1 MRQEPLVTVY
11 ITNHNYGCYLKDAIE
26 SISRQ
31 TLRSYEL
38 LVIDDGSTDNSR
50 EIMAEYEGCGDIYLV
65 FQENKG
71 LNATNN
77 VALKMARGK
86 YIVRLDADDYMDEH
100 ALEVMSSCLERDGNL
115 ALVFPDY
122 YRIDVAGN
130 VTEHV
135 RNQDLEKEVTLLDRP
150 AHGACTMIRADILKE
165 VGGYDEAFSCQDG
178 YDIWLKIAGMY
189 PVKNINLPLFYYR
202 QHEKSLSRGD
212 EKLLDTRARIIAK
225 HVGKKGLKPLSAL
238 AVIPVRGSKLDPR
251 SFPLRMLGEKCLLDW
266 TVDAALESGH
276 VKDTVVST
284 PDDDVLEHIR
294 KRYGSKVIV
303 MKRDAGLARINMSIE
318 GTITEAV
325 DFYLE
330 NNKPVDIIMALYV
343 EAPFRTSRYMD
354 KAVNTM
360 QIFDVDVVDGVRPDN
375 SIFYV
380 HDGGGLK
387 QMREQN
393 GLQLE
398 RENLYRREGGIHLVK
413 WDFFKKNRK
422 MLDGR
427 IGHIVLDQKAGFMI
441 RTQLDWE
448 MACFMAGERTG
459 NGLVE
464 VS

>member
-1 MRQEPLVTVY
+1 
-11 ITNHNYGCYLKDAIE
+11 
-26 SISRQ
+26 
-31 TLRSYEL
+31 
-38 LVIDDGSTDNSR
+38 
-50 EIMAEYEGCGDIYLV
+50 
-65 FQENKG
+65 
-71 LNATNN
+71 
-77 VALKMARGK
+77 
-86 YIVRLDADDYMDEH
+86 
-100 ALEVMSSCLERDGNL
+100 
-115 ALVFPDY
+115 
-122 YRIDVAGN
+122 
-130 VTEHV
+130 
-135 RNQDLEKEVTLLDRP
+135 
-150 AHGACTMIRADILKE
+150 MIRVDILKE

-225 HVGKKGLKPLSAL
+225 HVGKKRLKPLSAL
-238 AVIPVRGSKLDPR
+238 AVIPVRGFKLDPR
-251 SFPLRMLGEKCLLDW
+251 SFPLRMLGGKCLLDW
-266 TVDAALESGH
+266 TVDAALESDH
-276 VKDTVVST
+276 VKDTLVST
-284 PDDDVLEHIR
+284 PDDDVLEHIK

-343 EAPFRTSRYMD
+343 EAPFRTSRYID
-354 KAVNTM
+354 KSVHTM

-448 MACFMAGERTG
+448 MACFMAGERKRD
-459 NGLVE
+459 GLVE